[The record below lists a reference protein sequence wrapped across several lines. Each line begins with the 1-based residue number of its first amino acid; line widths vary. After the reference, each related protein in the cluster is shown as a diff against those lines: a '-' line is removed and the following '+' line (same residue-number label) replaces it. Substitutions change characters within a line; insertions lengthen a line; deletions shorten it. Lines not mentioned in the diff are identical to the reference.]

1 MQLIDL
7 APRYNYL
14 TLNFFKLNLNLCRT
28 DGGVDPRSPQGTA
41 AAFTKPTLDA
51 LERANTSHLYEMA
64 SEELF
69 R

>member
-1 MQLIDL
+1 M
-7 APRYNYL
+7 
-14 TLNFFKLNLNLCRT
+14 RT
-28 DGGVDPRSPQGTA
+28 FLSNCIVRGIDGGVDPRSPQGTA
-41 AAFTKPTLDA
+41 AAFTKPTLEA